1 MDFKDQ
7 VLQFASRVEKLCTQL
22 HTEEATKNALI
33 MPFIQLL
40 GFDVFNPFEVNPEF
54 VADIGIKK
62 GEKVDYA
69 IMNEGK
75 PILLIEC
82 KHFVQDLDPHNSQ
95 LFRYFHTTEAKFGLL
110 TNGVQ
115 FRFYTDLTTPNKMDE
130 KPFFEFKIT
139 DIKDNEITELRKF
152 HKSYFNIDNITNT
165 ASELK
170 YLSQIKNT
178 INQEF
183 GDPSDEFV
191 RYFTKKVYPGT
202 VTQKVLEQFKI
213 ITKKACTI
221 YISDIL
227 NERFKS
233 ALEIETKK
241 EEPLTSHSETTPT
254 DATNEIMPTE
264 DELLA
269 YMIVKSILSEKTDIE
284 RVIIRDSQTYCA
296 IILDDNN
303 RKPLCR
309 LYFTDKRKSIA
320 IVDKNKAFVKSDI
333 SDLNELYH
341 FKTQLF
347 EALDL
352 YSK

>member
-1 MDFKDQ
+1 
-7 VLQFASRVEKLCTQL
+7 
-22 HTEEATKNALI
+22 

-40 GFDVFNPFEVNPEF
+40 GYDVFNPFEVNPEF
-54 VADIGIKK
+54 IADIGIKK

-69 IMNEGK
+69 IMNDGK

-82 KHFVQDLDPHNSQ
+82 KHYTQDLNPHNSQ
-95 LFRYFHTTEAKFGLL
+95 LFRYFHTTDAKFGLL

-115 FRFYTDLTTPNKMDE
+115 FRFYTDLVTPNKMDD

-152 HKSYFNIDNITNT
+152 HKSYFDVGNITNT

-170 YLSQIKNT
+170 YLNQIKQVLH
-178 INQEF
+178 QEF
-183 GDPSDEFV
+183 AEPTDEFV
-191 RYFTKKVYPGT
+191 KYFTKKVYPGT

-213 ITKKACTI
+213 ITKKACSI

-241 EEPLTSHSETTPT
+241 EEPLTSIVDVAPGDPNDGIETTQ
-254 DATNEIMPTE
+254 DEI
-264 DELLA
+264 LGC
-269 YMIVKSILSEKTDIE
+269 MIIKSILSEKVETK
-284 RVIIRDSQTYCA
+284 RVDMRDAQSYCA
-296 IILDDNN
+296 ILLDDNN

-309 LYFTDKRKSIA
+309 FYFTDKKKSIA
-320 IVDKNKAFVKSDI
+320 IIDKNKTFIKTDI
-333 SDLNELYH
+333 VELNELY
-341 FKTQLF
+341 KLKKQLF

-352 YSK
+352 YTK